1 MEDPDKKLKD
11 KLESIKKIFDERY
24 KNSLKNINE
33 KINGLK
39 KYISDNK
46 KLNENNRLNIIPK
59 IRLIPSMDNPNELL
73 NYFINVILFIF
84 ANLEITNELCLGE
97 EYKEILKKLPQNGE
111 KCFTN
116 LFIDLVNNMKIKN
129 GNIDYQPIHNYLKN
143 ELKENYLNQNP
154 KFLIR
159 KFLIMIENDI
169 NKVNLLKNIITDNFC
184 FVLKKIKTCNKCK
197 LNILISEEK
206 KISVD
211 LFLKKSVSI
220 KDMPKELKSN
230 LKNLL
235 LEKLD
240 MKLFCPKCNENM
252 DAYMKIEE
260 PKKYLIFNLNKD
272 EKIKNTM
279 KLIYSNNINLTEEK
293 DGKKYKYEY
302 ELISALANKK
312 IKINDKDIIDIN
324 EQNKYILFMK
334 NYINNKWYK
343 YVNGKQKDIIGNIQ
357 EEINSK
363 NPNILIYKQKSIKF
377 GF

>member
-1 MEDPDKKLKD
+1 MEDPDKELKD

-116 LFIDLVNNMKIKN
+116 LFIDLVSNMKIKN

-206 KISVD
+206 KISAD

-235 LEKLD
+235 LEKH

>member
-1 MEDPDKKLKD
+1 MEDPDKELKD

-116 LFIDLVNNMKIKN
+116 LFIDLVSNMKIKN

-184 FVLKKIKTCNKCK
+184 FVLKKIKTCNKCG

-260 PKKYLIFNLNKD
+260 PKKYLIFNI

-334 NYINNKWYK
+334 NYIN
-343 YVNGKQKDIIGNIQ
+343 
-357 EEINSK
+357 
-363 NPNILIYKQKSIKF
+363 
-377 GF
+377 

>member
-1 MEDPDKKLKD
+1 MEDPDKELKD

-116 LFIDLVNNMKIKN
+116 LFIDLVSNMKIKN

-235 LEKLD
+235 LEKH

>member
-1 MEDPDKKLKD
+1 MEDPDKELKD

-59 IRLIPSMDNPNELL
+59 IRLKPSMDNPNELL

-116 LFIDLVNNMKIKN
+116 LFIDLVSNMKIKN

-159 KFLIMIENDI
+159 KFLITIENDI

-184 FVLKKIKTCNKCK
+184 FVLKKIKACNKCK
-197 LNILISEEK
+197 LNILITEEK

-235 LEKLD
+235 LEKH

-260 PKKYLIFNLNKD
+260 PKKYLIFNLNRD

-324 EQNKYILFMK
+324 EQNKYILYMK

>member
-1 MEDPDKKLKD
+1 MEDLDKELKN
-11 KLESIKKIFDERY
+11 KLESISKTIDEKYR
-24 KNSLKNINE
+24 NSLNNINE
-33 KINGLK
+33 KMNELK
-39 KYISDNK
+39 KYINNNK
-46 KLNENNRLNIIPK
+46 ELIENNRLNIIPK
-59 IRLIPSMDNPNELL
+59 IRLIPSMANPNELL

-84 ANLEITNELCLGE
+84 ANLEITNELCLGD
-97 EYKEILKKLPQNGE
+97 EYKEILKKLPQKNE
-111 KCFTN
+111 KYFIN
-116 LFIDLVNNMKIKN
+116 LFIDLISNMKRKN
-129 GNIDYQPIHNYLKN
+129 VNIDYQPIHKYLKK

-211 LFLKKSVSI
+211 LFLKKSVNV

-252 DAYMKIEE
+252 DVFMKIEE
-260 PKKYLIFNLNKD
+260 PKKYLIFNLNRD

-293 DGKKYKYEY
+293 EGKKYKYEY
-302 ELISALANKK
+302 ELISALTDKK

-324 EQNKYILFMK
+324 EQNKYILFFK

-343 YVNGKQKDIIGNIQ
+343 YINGNQEDFIGNIQ
-357 EEINSK
+357 DELNSK

>member
-1 MEDPDKKLKD
+1 MEDLDKEIKD

-116 LFIDLVNNMKIKN
+116 LFIDLVSNMKIKN

-159 KFLIMIENDI
+159 K
-169 NKVNLLKNIITDNFC
+169 
-184 FVLKKIKTCNKCK
+184 
-197 LNILISEEK
+197 SEEK

>member
-116 LFIDLVNNMKIKN
+116 LFIDLVSNMKIKN

-159 KFLIMIENDI
+159 KFLITIENDI

-184 FVLKKIKTCNKCK
+184 FVLKKIRTCNKCK

-235 LEKLD
+235 LEKH

-324 EQNKYILFMK
+324 EQNKYILYMK

>member
-116 LFIDLVNNMKIKN
+116 LFIDLVSNMKIKN

-235 LEKLD
+235 LEKH

>member
-1 MEDPDKKLKD
+1 MEDLDKEIKD

-116 LFIDLVNNMKIKN
+116 LFIDLVSNMKIKN

-235 LEKLD
+235 LEKH

>member
-1 MEDPDKKLKD
+1 MEDPDKEIKD

-116 LFIDLVNNMKIKN
+116 LFIDLVSNMKIKN

-197 LNILISEEK
+197 LNILITEEK

-235 LEKLD
+235 LEKH

>member
-1 MEDPDKKLKD
+1 MEDPDKELKD

-116 LFIDLVNNMKIKN
+116 LFIDLVSNMKIKN

-197 LNILISEEK
+197 LNILITEEK

-235 LEKLD
+235 LEKH